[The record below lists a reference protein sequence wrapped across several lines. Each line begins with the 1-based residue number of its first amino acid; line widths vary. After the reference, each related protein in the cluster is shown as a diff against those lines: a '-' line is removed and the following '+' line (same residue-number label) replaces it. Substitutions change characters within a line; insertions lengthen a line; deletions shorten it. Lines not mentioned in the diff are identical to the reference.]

1 MLLEEVVGLKN
12 LSLVRKNSR
21 DLEEDLRVVVQ
32 QLVLVRIRMS
42 VRQKRKM
49 VALVV
54 VTYGGNFFSS
64 RAVVVAQLAEL
75 SLLAPEMPSLNP
87 NIG

>member
-1 MLLEEVVGLKN
+1 MLLEEVVGLED
-12 LSLVRKNSR
+12 LSLVWKNSR

-42 VRQKRKM
+42 VGQKRKM

-54 VTYGGNFFSS
+54 VTCGGNFFCS
-64 RAVVVAQLAEL
+64 RAVVVAQLAEQP
-75 SLLAPEMPSLNP
+75 LLTPEMPSLNP

>member
-1 MLLEEVVGLKN
+1 MLLEEVVGLED

-32 QLVLVRIRMS
+32 HLVLVRIRMS

-54 VTYGGNFFSS
+54 VTYGGSFL
-64 RAVVVAQLAEL
+64 VVGQWLWRSWQSTL
-75 SLLAPEMPSLNP
+75 F
-87 NIG
+87 